1 MPEFTTV
8 SVAEAQMR
16 TIPGRQGAFI
26 NEYADY
32 IQQLPRGQ
40 AGRLRVEE
48 QEKPM
53 TVRRHLAVAS
63 QALGIPLIIKRS
75 GSNIYFWRENGTDE
89 QPRNKRRYTRRRRM
103 DEQTAGLDQQMR
115 GGESAAPDDFE
126 EQMTRLE
133 SELPNSTL

>member
-8 SVAEAQMR
+8 SVQEAQMR
-16 TIPGRQGAFI
+16 TIPGRQGSFM
-26 NEYADY
+26 NEYANY

-53 TVRRHLAVAS
+53 TVRRRLAVAS

-75 GSNIYFWRENGTDE
+75 GSDIYFWRENGTDE
-89 QPRNKRRYTRRRRM
+89 QPRTKRRYTRRGRSQEDLPPPDQPL
-103 DEQTAGLDQQMR
+103 DELGMVEQGIAMEESPELGQTPA
-115 GGESAAPDDFE
+115 
-126 EQMTRLE
+126 
-133 SELPNSTL
+133 